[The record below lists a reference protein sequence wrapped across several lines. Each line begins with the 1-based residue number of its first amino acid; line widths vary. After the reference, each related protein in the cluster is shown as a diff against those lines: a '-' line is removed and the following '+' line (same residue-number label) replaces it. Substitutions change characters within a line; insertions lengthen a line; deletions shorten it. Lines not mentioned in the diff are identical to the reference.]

1 MSRGRLIAVVGPS
14 GVGKDSVMAGLV
26 LRRTKLQLVRWM
38 ITRSANVGGEAFDA
52 VIEQE
57 FAQHVANQTFV
68 LHWQAHGL
76 RYGIPHEQL
85 SCLARG
91 DDCLLYTSPSPRDL
105 STSRMPSS
113 A

>member
-26 LRRTKLQLVRWM
+26 LRQAKLHLVRRM
-38 ITRSANVGGEAFDA
+38 ITRPANVGGEAFDA
-52 VIEQE
+52 VTEQE

-76 RYGIPHEQL
+76 RYGIPHKRPLHNSGLEKFN
-85 SCLARG
+85 CNG
-91 DDCLLYTSPSPRDL
+91 EKY
-105 STSRMPSS
+105 STFY
-113 A
+113 

>member
-1 MSRGRLIAVVGPS
+1 
-14 GVGKDSVMAGLV
+14 MAGLV
-26 LRRTKLQLVRWM
+26 LRRTKLQLVRRM

-52 VIEQE
+52 VTEQE

-76 RYGIPHEQL
+76 RYGIPHKQL

-91 DDCLLYTSPSPRDL
+91 DDALVNLCAVFSKRPTSSF
-105 STSRMPSS
+105 SK
-113 A
+113 